1 MIYLDN
7 AATTK
12 CSEETV
18 SIVNSFLSTRFF
30 NPSAQ
35 YKQSVLIR
43 SEIDNSRNNIIKSLS
58 GKGRIIFTSGGTES
72 DSIALNNTKKK
83 QGSKIIIS
91 SNEHSAIYYSALEL
105 RNRGFKL
112 EICPTDNHGKLNLVE
127 FENLLDE
134 SVSLISI
141 MHVNNETGAVNDL
154 KKIVTLARSKAPL
167 ALVHSDGVQ
176 AVGKIPVNLSDL
188 DIDLYSLSAHK
199 IGGMKGSGALFIKE
213 GIEITPF
220 LFGGGQEYGLRSSTE
235 NVAGIVSFARAIES
249 RVIDIKSNY
258 KKITSLFNILYN
270 YLVNNEYFKVISDE
284 IFGSKYIL
292 LFTNKLI
299 KGEILQNLLESKGII
314 VGTGSACSSNNKTTR
329 ITNALKLSKTDSEG
343 VIRVSFSIDNTENE
357 IYEMIS
363 ALDGIIREYKLL
375 CL

>member
-1 MIYLDN
+1 M
-7 AATTK
+7 
-12 CSEETV
+12 
-18 SIVNSFLSTRFF
+18 
-30 NPSAQ
+30 
-35 YKQSVLIR
+35 
-43 SEIDNSRNNIIKSLS
+43 
-58 GKGRIIFTSGGTES
+58 
-72 DSIALNNTKKK
+72 
-83 QGSKIIIS
+83 
-91 SNEHSAIYYSALEL
+91 
-105 RNRGFKL
+105 
-112 EICPTDNHGKLNLVE
+112 
-127 FENLLDE
+127 
-134 SVSLISI
+134 
-141 MHVNNETGAVNDL
+141 
-154 KKIVTLARSKAPL
+154 
-167 ALVHSDGVQ
+167 VQ
-176 AVGKIPVNLSDL
+176 AVGKIPNLSDL

-343 VIRVSFSIDNTENE
+343 VIRVSFSI
-357 IYEMIS
+357 
-363 ALDGIIREYKLL
+363 IIK
-375 CL
+375 